1 MASAQ
6 LLSFLRCAPPRNRTP
21 LKAQKPLGMGAIN
34 AIRCCDS
41 FGLDR
46 MATAS
51 DSATTADLCKVRVY
65 APSLP
70 PIVVP
75 RVTCP
80 PLSLFSRSGHRS
92 PAWRRGAMG
101 SYRCHSHPPLLPSVP
116 KRSNCLLRAHTPNWR
131 MTARVGLSL
140 SKGQELSFGRG
151 IFLVSE
157 LTAASDAVVDAA
169 LVQAATASSQQVGGA
184 LCPWTRVVFRHVP
197 TLWRPPLLVVKAES
211 RGPNTA
217 PSGTEPAQ
225 GETLPCTNRKRMNG
239 KECRIWSLS
248 RAPDCMQCARVWR
261 SLPRLA
267 PPAAEALTV
276 SNL

>member
-21 LKAQKPLGMGAIN
+21 LKAQKPLGMGAAN

-101 SYRCHSHPPLLPSVP
+101 SYRCHSHPP
-116 KRSNCLLRAHTPNWR
+116 
-131 MTARVGLSL
+131 
-140 SKGQELSFGRG
+140 
-151 IFLVSE
+151 
-157 LTAASDAVVDAA
+157 
-169 LVQAATASSQQVGGA
+169 
-184 LCPWTRVVFRHVP
+184 
-197 TLWRPPLLVVKAES
+197 
-211 RGPNTA
+211 
-217 PSGTEPAQ
+217 
-225 GETLPCTNRKRMNG
+225 
-239 KECRIWSLS
+239 
-248 RAPDCMQCARVWR
+248 
-261 SLPRLA
+261 
-267 PPAAEALTV
+267 
-276 SNL
+276 